1 MIVIRFLILI
11 FIFMKQL
18 INKKWNEFS
27 NLNMLLCNQGSRSNL
42 NTIVCVR
49 SNMHEFSK
57 LGGTTHFWVPT
68 TMHLTFMKDI
78 ITLHLLA
85 WTSTIFS
92 NNVSYQNLSI
102 SPHVYLILGRKKE
115 VIEEANFLHFNP
127 LDMVACKCTTSPW
140 YNACKDANH
149 WIVVSYMGSL
159 SLSFSPSHSTC
170 LSHFRKKKVIEE
182 ANFLHFDSLD
192 MVTCKCMTNP
202 W

>member
-1 MIVIRFLILI
+1 MKWIFQFKYVTLQSRLSFQFKYNCVCMRF
-11 FIFMKQL
+11 
-18 INKKWNEFS
+18 
-27 NLNMLLCNQGSRSNL
+27 
-42 NTIVCVR
+42 
-49 SNMHEFSK
+49 NMHEFSK

-159 SLSFSPSHSTC
+159 SLS
-170 LSHFRKKKVIEE
+170 LSLPLPLTLMYLTVTWAWFKKLRYLTKISMKHWISEMVKMKLVINYWLGEI
-182 ANFLHFDSLD
+182 
-192 MVTCKCMTNP
+192 
-202 W
+202 